1 MASLDIPLGIPKNIE
16 NIYEDMI
23 YPHLVSRFFLSSW
36 FFWVATSRNVQ
47 NPWAE
52 AESRSLTEAMLKRGG
67 SMQSLLSLGSRKS
80 NRSLDADHCRSD
92 VASERLIWGPPKGF
106 FGQEMDKSGG
116 RQFYYWDDGGFHK
129 WRCAK
134 MNGLQWWNILSKWM
148 IYRATTIL
156 GNLQSICP
164 SEQLRASP

>member
-1 MASLDIPLGIPKNIE
+1 MASLDIPLGIPNNIE

-36 FFWVATSRNVQ
+36 FFWLATSRHVQ

-80 NRSLDADHCRSD
+80 NRSLDADHDKRKIESLFN
-92 VASERLIWGPPKGF
+92 EKGPAC
-106 FGQEMDKSGG
+106 
-116 RQFYYWDDGGFHK
+116 H
-129 WRCAK
+129 
-134 MNGLQWWNILSKWM
+134 
-148 IYRATTIL
+148 TTCVL
-156 GNLQSICP
+156 
-164 SEQLRASP
+164 